1 MILWIK
7 RLLLD
12 ECESV
17 NGGEAQR
24 GGLVRVGDSVRGTE
38 GSILVSIGVIWLR
51 CATVALPRTRTCS
64 SKVTLLLLLL
74 LLLELTEDDGLL

>member
-7 RLLLD
+7 RLLDELD
-12 ECESV
+12 ECGSV

-38 GSILVSIGVIWLR
+38 GSILVSIGVI
-51 CATVALPRTRTCS
+51 
-64 SKVTLLLLLL
+64 
-74 LLLELTEDDGLL
+74 